1 MISKSRPI
9 HVLLIEDNAGDVVL
23 AQHVLSDYPE
33 PVTLHVAA
41 NEEQALRVFSRDELE
56 PDLIIQD
63 LSILSLADAKW
74 LGSKKI
80 PRVIFSSSADPREMD
95 RALAL
100 GACDYIRKPTDL
112 NEFAQA
118 IFGILD
124 RWAPQKA
131 YRAAL

>member
-1 MISKSRPI
+1 MSASRPI
-9 HVLLIEDNAGDVVL
+9 LVLLIEDNAGDAVL
-23 AQHVLSDYPE
+23 AQHVLADYPE
-33 PVTLHVAA
+33 PVTLQVAA
-41 NEEQALRVFSRDELE
+41 NEEQALRVFSRDEIE

-80 PRVIFSSSADPREMD
+80 PRVIFSSSADPREMA
-95 RALAL
+95 RAFAL
-100 GACDYIRKPTDL
+100 GACDFIRKPTDL

-118 IFGILD
+118 MFGILD
-124 RWAPQKA
+124 RWAPQRA